1 MAFCAIFYPRY
12 TEHFEAILI
21 IRDRRIFKDGSI
33 LEIVIW
39 SVPESVPPTTHGL
52 KYHLFYGKPGERIV
66 GYDNERGKGD
76 HRHVDG
82 REEAYVFRS
91 LPVLL
96 DDFEAD
102 VVRAR
107 GAAL

>member
-1 MAFCAIFYPRY
+1 MGAV
-12 TEHFEAILI
+12 LI
-21 IRDRRIFKDGSI
+21 IRDRLVFQDGCI

-39 SVPESVPPTTHGL
+39 KVPELVPPTLHGL
-52 KYHLFYGKPGERIV
+52 KYRLFYGKPGERIV

-82 REEAYVFRS
+82 REEPYVFQS
-91 LPVLL
+91 IAKLL

-102 VVRAR
+102 VVNVR
-107 GAAL
+107 GAAI